1 MRPEDE
7 QPTVHEIGNRTFIVA
22 PVEPLDL
29 DGVRTMQ
36 VGTALWAIGF
46 VVLFLLRHRL
56 AADDHEWW
64 VGVGRRRLRAGPRR
78 VGAHDASSPPSPAG
92 RAVTRTVYY
101 TATTLDGYIADEHD
115 SLEWLFTQD
124 IDQEGPG
131 GYEPFIAGIG
141 AMAMGATTYEWVRG
155 APGALRGVLALR
167 PPLLGLHPP

>member
-56 AADDHEWW
+56 AAHDHEWW
-64 VGVGRRRLRAGPRR
+64 VGVAAVGFALGLVGWEHTTRRRRHRR
-78 VGAHDASSPPSPAG
+78 QA
-92 RAVTRTVYY
+92 
-101 TATTLDGYIADEHD
+101 EK
-115 SLEWLFTQD
+115 
-124 IDQEGPG
+124 
-131 GYEPFIAGIG
+131 
-141 AMAMGATTYEWVRG
+141 
-155 APGALRGVLALR
+155 
-167 PPLLGLHPP
+167 

>member
-56 AADDHEWW
+56 AAPDHAWGGGGAAGGLAPRPA
-64 VGVGRRRLRAGPRR
+64 GVGRVGRGRLRAGARR
-78 VGAHDASSPPSPAG
+78 MGAHDAPAPASPTG
-92 RAVTRTVYY
+92 REVTRTVYY
-101 TATTLDGYIADEHD
+101 TATTLDGYIAHEPD
-115 SLEWLFTQD
+115 SLEWLFTHD
-124 IDQEGPG
+124 VDQEGPG

-141 AMAMGATTYEWVRG
+141 AMAMGATTYEWVR
-155 APGALRGVLALR
+155 A
-167 PPLLGLHPP
+167 H